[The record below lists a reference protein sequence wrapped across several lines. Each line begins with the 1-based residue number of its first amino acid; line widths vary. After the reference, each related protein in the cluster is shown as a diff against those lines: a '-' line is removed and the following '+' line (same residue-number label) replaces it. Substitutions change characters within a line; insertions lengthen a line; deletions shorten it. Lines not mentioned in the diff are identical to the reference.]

1 MVRKKTWLFSLLVG
15 ILSFVLVR
23 ILQQRK
29 APVLQQLPHMEPQ
42 EIVLIEASGKEAQ
55 KEIPEKDS
63 KPRSS
68 DLKKPD
74 DLKKIEGIGPK
85 ISGVL
90 IDAGISTFE
99 KLSKIDLQAL
109 EQILKDA
116 NLRLAKPATWAEQAA
131 LAAKN
136 DWDGLKNLQ
145 AELKGGVRK

>member
-1 MVRKKTWLFSLLVG
+1 MVRKKTWLFSVLVG

-55 KEIPEKDS
+55 KEVPEKDP

-116 NLRLAKPATWAEQAA
+116 NLRLAKPATWPEQAA

-136 DWDGLKNLQ
+136 DWDGLKIFQ
-145 AELKGGVRK
+145 QDLKGGVRK

>member
-55 KEIPEKDS
+55 KEVPEKDP